1 MIKNSIKSQIST
13 LFQKCDILDIELI
26 IAHVLKKDRVFIV
39 TYPEYKLTQ
48 KEQTKITALCD
59 KRANDYPLA
68 YIIGNKEFYNRT
80 FIVSE
85 NTLVP
90 RPETELLVSNV
101 ISFVTQNNNSDTL
114 IIDIGTGTGII
125 PITLSKELIQ
135 HNISSTILATDISL
149 DALNIAKLNAKSNN
163 VTNIKFYISDLLQN
177 IELYEMILATSH
189 NNIIITANLP
199 YVDNSIKNTL
209 LNQPES
215 KALKYEPSIALWS
228 KDSGLHHYKKLIN
241 HTIQLHNQLSTTK
254 NIISFY
260 EIDPDQS
267 SLLTKYFD
275 TKISKDIKLIYTK
288 DLSKK
293 DRTLQWTLK

>member
-13 LFQKCDILDIELI
+13 LFQKCDLLDIELI

-48 KEQTKITALCD
+48 KEQTKITALCN

-125 PITLSKELIQ
+125 PITISKELIQ

-149 DALNIAKLNAKSNN
+149 DALNIAKSNAKSNN

-177 IELYEMILATSH
+177 TELYKMILATPH

-199 YVDNSIKNTL
+199 YVDDSIKNIL

-228 KDSGLHHYKKLIN
+228 KDSGLYHYKKLIN
-241 HTIQLHNQLSTTK
+241 QTMQLHNQLSTTK
-254 NIISFY
+254 NITSFY

-267 SLLTKYFD
+267 PLLTKYFN
-275 TKISKDIKLIYTK
+275 TKISKDIKLIYVK

-293 DRTLQWTLK
+293 DRTLQWTFK